1 MARGL
6 NAHTAPP
13 VLLGG
18 RTTRFVALQ
27 GGIFLFALGIVMTL
41 RSDLGLGPWDVL
53 HQGLADHSPLSFG
66 VAGIVVGVG
75 VLAGAMA
82 LGGVSLGAGTLL
94 NAVLIGAFVD
104 LLIWVDV
111 VPHPDALGARLL
123 LDVAGVLLIGVGTA
137 VYIGAAMGAGPRDS
151 FMLAVA
157 RRFGLR
163 VGVSRTLIELA
174 ALAGGAALGGTVG
187 IGTLIFALGV
197 GPAVEASFRLLD
209 RSPLAGQIQV

>member
-1 MARGL
+1 M
-6 NAHTAPP
+6 
-13 VLLGG
+13 LLGG
-18 RTTRFVALQ
+18 RAARLVALQ
-27 GGIFLFALGIVMTL
+27 LGLLLFALGIVMTL
-41 RSDLGLGPWDVL
+41 RSELGLGPWDVL

-75 VLAGAMA
+75 VLAAAIA
-82 LGGVSLGAGTLL
+82 LGGVALGLGTLL
-94 NAVLIGAFVD
+94 NAILIGAYVD
-104 LLIWVDV
+104 LLIAIDV
-111 VPHPDALGARLL
+111 VPAPGALAARLA
-123 LDVAGVLLIGVGTA
+123 LDVGGVVAIGVGTA

-174 ALAGGAALGGTVG
+174 ALVGGASLGGTVG
-187 IGTLIFALGV
+187 VGTLIFALGI

-209 RSPLAGQIQV
+209 RSPLAAPAPA